1 MAFDM
6 VAAHHH
12 HLIVARLESLFN
24 CKVQLTIWL
33 PFLVSIGHLPAAVYD
48 WFAPVLIV
56 VDVLILG
63 HFTLLVLEIGR
74 R

>member
-6 VAAHHH
+6 VAAIHH

-24 CKVQLTIWL
+24 CKVQLTIRL
-33 PFLVSIGHLPAAVYD
+33 PFLVSIGYLPAAVYD

-56 VDVLILG
+56 VVLILG